1 MKAELSAP
9 LSQFVLSS
17 SLSILIVGWS
27 SVASA
32 GGRCP
37 LGPYPIGGQGAGG
50 CAPIPASQAET
61 SSGPRA
67 IGRWIKT
74 WGAISR
80 SVATVYVGASV
91 GKRSKAEAVAEARS
105 RYAVYSAKD
114 CTVGIT
120 YKYQCVAYADPALG
134 SKGLISMAGDPTREA
149 ASTDVLKYCAA
160 QGGGQCTIKYTDC
173 SEPIFSEF

>member
-1 MKAELSAP
+1 MKAELSVP
-9 LSQFVLSS
+9 LSQFVLGSN
-17 SLSILIVGWS
+17 LSILILGWS

-37 LGPYPIGGQGAGG
+37 LGQCPIGGQGAGG
-50 CAPIPASQAET
+50 CAPIPASQGKG

-80 SVATVYVGASV
+80 SVATVDVGVSV
-91 GKRSKAEAVAEARS
+91 GKRSKAEAVAEAQS
-105 RYAVYSAKD
+105 RYATYGAKD

-120 YKYQCVAYADPALG
+120 YKNQCVAYADPVPG
-134 SKGLISMAGDPTREA
+134 SKGLISIVGDPTREA
-149 ASTDVLKYCAA
+149 ASTEVLKYCAA
-160 QGGGQCTIKYTDC
+160 RGDGQYTIKYTDC
-173 SEPIFSEF
+173 SEPIFPEF